1 MQLNPIPMTLESELF
16 SKPSYEDHG
25 EIECEHALL
34 KEFATEMKEWLAVIR
49 KDIKEN
55 W

>member
-1 MQLNPIPMTLESELF
+1 MTLGSEPF

-25 EIECEHALL
+25 EIEAETGLL
-34 KEFATEMKEWLAVIR
+34 EEFAIEMKEWLAAIR